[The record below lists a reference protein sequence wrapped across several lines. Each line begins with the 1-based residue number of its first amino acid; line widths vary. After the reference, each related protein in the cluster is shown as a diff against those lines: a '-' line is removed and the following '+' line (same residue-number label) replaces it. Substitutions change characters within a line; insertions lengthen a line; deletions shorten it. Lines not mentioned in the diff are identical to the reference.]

1 MIPSMTP
8 RTPAPGPR
16 WVALVT
22 ALASAVACAG
32 CASNQGQPASAVAQ
46 DTASI
51 QSYLTAG
58 PWRLVDYRPDV
69 TLEPM
74 LQAMLAAQVR
84 TMVLRFDGRSLSA
97 QSPTLQVTRP
107 YTIENPAGLTFD
119 IVSPDVQFGGAPASG
134 GGGGATVQSHCEMG
148 IGGRVLTFR
157 ARTDPWTGIG
167 TLQREGP

>member
-1 MIPSMTP
+1 MIRSMTP
-8 RTPAPGPR
+8 PTPAACPR
-16 WVALVT
+16 RVALVT
-22 ALASAVACAG
+22 VFASAVAVAG

-58 PWRLVDYRPDV
+58 PWRLMDYRPDV

-74 LQAMLAAQVR
+74 LQAMLAAQIR
-84 TMVLRFDGRSLSA
+84 TMVVRFDGRTLSA

-107 YTIENPAGLTFD
+107 YTIEEPAGLAFD
-119 IVSPDVQFGGAPASG
+119 IVAPDVQFGGAPAAA
-134 GGGGATVQSHCEMG
+134 GGATVRSHCEMG

-157 ARTDPWTGIG
+157 ARTEPWTGIG

>member
-1 MIPSMTP
+1 MIRSMTLP
-8 RTPAPGPR
+8 TRATCPR
-16 WVALVT
+16 WVALVA
-22 ALASAVACAG
+22 ALVSAAALAG

-74 LQAMLAAQVR
+74 LQAMLGAQIR
-84 TMVLRFDGRSLSA
+84 TMVVRFDGRSMIA
-97 QSPTLQVTRP
+97 QSPSLQVTRP
-107 YTIENPAGLTFD
+107 YMIENPTGLAFD
-119 IVSPDVQFGGAPASG
+119 VVSPELQPGAGTAGPE
-134 GGGGATVQSHCEMG
+134 GANMRTHCEMG

-157 ARTDPWTGIG
+157 ARSEPWTGVG

>member
-1 MIPSMTP
+1 MT
-8 RTPAPGPR
+8 RSPAR
-16 WVALVT
+16 ATRLRVVAF
-22 ALASAVACAG
+22 AGRLAAAAWLAG

-46 DTASI
+46 DTGTI

-74 LQAMLAAQVR
+74 LQAMLAAQIR
-84 TMVLRFDGRSLSA
+84 TMVLRFDGRSLYA

-107 YTIENPAGLTFD
+107 YTIESPAGLAFD
-119 IVSPDVQFGGAPASG
+119 IVTPDVQFGAGEPA
-134 GGGGATVQSHCEMG
+134 GGGGATVRSHCEMG
-148 IGGRVLTFR
+148 VGGRVLTFR
-157 ARTDPWTGIG
+157 ARTEPWTGIG

>member
-1 MIPSMTP
+1 MIRSMTP
-8 RTPAPGPR
+8 PMLAAFRR
-16 WVALVT
+16 WVPFVT
-22 ALASAVACAG
+22 ALASAVAVAG
-32 CASNQGQPASAVAQ
+32 CASNQGQPTSGAAQ

-51 QSYLTAG
+51 QGYLTAG

-74 LQAMLAAQVR
+74 LQAMLAAQIR
-84 TMVLRFDGRSLSA
+84 TMVVRFDGSSLYA

-107 YTIENPAGLTFD
+107 YTIEQPAGLAFD
-119 IVSPDVQFGGAPASG
+119 IVAPDVQFGGAPAG
-134 GGGGATVQSHCEMG
+134 GGGGATVRSHCEMG

-157 ARTDPWTGIG
+157 ARTEPWTGIG

>member
-8 RTPAPGPR
+8 PTRATCPR

-22 ALASAVACAG
+22 ALFSATAIAG

-84 TMVLRFDGRSLSA
+84 TMVVSFDGRSMIA
-97 QSPTLQVTRP
+97 QSPSLQVTRP
-107 YTIENPAGLTFD
+107 YTIENPAGLAFD
-119 IVSPDVQFGGAPASG
+119 IVSPELQPGAATTGGANMR
-134 GGGGATVQSHCEMG
+134 SHCEMG

-157 ARTDPWTGIG
+157 ARSEPWTGIG

>member
-1 MIPSMTP
+1 MTP
-8 RTPAPGPR
+8 PPRAACPR
-16 WVALVT
+16 WVAL
-22 ALASAVACAG
+22 LASLVTVVALAG

-51 QSYLTAG
+51 QSYLAAG

-69 TLEPM
+69 ALEPM

-84 TMVLRFDGRSLSA
+84 TMVVRFDGRSLMA
-97 QSPTLQVTRP
+97 QSPTLQITRP
-107 YTIENPAGLTFD
+107 YSIENPAGLAFD
-119 IVSPDVQFGGAPASG
+119 LVSPELQP
-134 GGGGATVQSHCEMG
+134 GGGATGDATMRSHCEMG

-157 ARTDPWTGIG
+157 ARSEPWTGIG

>member
-1 MIPSMTP
+1 MIRSMTP
-8 RTPAPGPR
+8 PTPAACPR
-16 WVALVT
+16 WVALVGV
-22 ALASAVACAG
+22 LASAVAVTG

-51 QSYLTAG
+51 QAYLTAG

-74 LQAMLAAQVR
+74 LQAMLAAQIR
-84 TMVLRFDGRSLSA
+84 TMVVRFDGRTLSA

-107 YTIENPAGLTFD
+107 YTIEEPAGLAFD
-119 IVSPDVQFGGAPASG
+119 IVAPDVQFGGAPA
-134 GGGGATVQSHCEMG
+134 GGGATVRSRCEMG

-157 ARTDPWTGIG
+157 ARTEPWTGIG